1 MTANAV
7 RLEAPVPSQTTSP
20 EGAPARGTPEYAQY
34 MAAKFDKAN
43 GVEPAKQ
50 EEKKPDQ
57 PPKVTQE
64 VPKMPDGGFDK
75 FYNKETGQYNWQAH
89 AREVEFKLNQ
99 KAKADPKPEAKPEE
113 KPEAKVEDNP
123 EAPKEEPKDEA
134 KDTVEKAGL
143 NWDEITAKVNDTGK
157 LEEGDY
163 AALEKI
169 GVPKQI
175 VDSYIEALTVAREAN
190 QAKAFEYAG
199 GQEKLN
205 EALNWAATNLDRQEI
220 DAINKQLASANWKLG
235 IDALMARHSKT
246 AKGSAEPKLVTGEP
260 SNGGEAGFANHAE
273 MIAAIN
279 KRDAK
284 GSRLYDTDPTYRA
297 QVREKVAR
305 MK

>member
-7 RLEAPVPSQTTSP
+7 RLEAPVPSQMTSP
-20 EGAPARGTPEYAQY
+20 EGVPARGTPEYAQY
-34 MAAKFDKAN
+34 MAAQFDKAN

-50 EEKKPDQ
+50 EEKKPD
-57 PPKVTQE
+57 PAPETKE

-89 AREVEFKLNQ
+89 AREVEFKLAQ
-99 KAKADPKPEAKPEE
+99 KAKGDPKTEAKPEAKPEE
-113 KPEAKVEDNP
+113 KAEGQT
-123 EAPKEEPKDEA
+123 EAPKEEQKDDA
-134 KDTVEKAGL
+134 KETVEKAGL

-163 AALEKI
+163 EALERI

-175 VDSYIEALTVAREAN
+175 VDSYIEALTVARAAN

-199 GQEKLN
+199 GEDKLN
-205 EALNWAATNLDRQEI
+205 GALNWAATNLDRQEI

-235 IDALMARHSKT
+235 IDALMARHAKS
-246 AKGSAEPKLVTGEP
+246 AKGAGEPKLVTGEP
-260 SNGGEAGFANHAE
+260 SNGGEAGFSSHAE

-284 GSRLYDTDPTYRA
+284 GSKLYDVDPAYRA
-297 QVREKVAR
+297 QVREKIAR